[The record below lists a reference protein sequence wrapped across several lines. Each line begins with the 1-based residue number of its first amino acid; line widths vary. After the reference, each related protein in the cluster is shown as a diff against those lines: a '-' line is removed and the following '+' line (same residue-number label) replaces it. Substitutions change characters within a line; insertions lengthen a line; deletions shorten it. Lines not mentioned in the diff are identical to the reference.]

1 MEIKISDLNDIHW
14 CIGTFE
20 VFNEKFKNEYAK
32 NTYDWECYKTNKN
45 IISHARKAY
54 DNIKKHE

>member
-1 MEIKISDLNDIHW
+1 MSGEKNMNVQHLPS
-14 CIGTFE
+14 
-20 VFNEKFKNEYAK
+20 FNEKFKNEYAK